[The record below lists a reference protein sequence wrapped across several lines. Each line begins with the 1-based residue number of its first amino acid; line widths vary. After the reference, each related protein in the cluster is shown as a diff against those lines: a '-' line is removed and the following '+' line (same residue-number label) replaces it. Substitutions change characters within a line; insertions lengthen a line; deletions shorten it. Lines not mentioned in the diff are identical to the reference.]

1 MASDY
6 STGRTAI
13 NNNML
18 WCSLS
23 GTGTEFKFTGKNASV
38 TIAGDSTSENKY
50 DPNNQARI
58 AIYVNGERVVD
69 DMIDEPEKTYNIINS
84 SNIQDY
90 EVKIIKLSES
100 LSSSFAIKKITLDG
114 IPEPV
119 QKAGHIEFIGDS
131 ITCGYGVDDENKE
144 HGYSTIT
151 EDITKTYAYKTAEAL
166 RYGYS
171 MVSYS
176 GYGVISGYSSGEKTP
191 EMTVPQYYEKLG
203 HSNYSTFNGK
213 NPDEFEYKSNGQNDI
228 VVINLG
234 TNDSSYCQNDTAKQ
248 ADFKKGYIDFLK
260 QVRQSNPDAKIV
272 CTMGIMGGTLYPV
285 IEQAVS
291 EYKSESGDNDVYSMK
306 FDLMSV
312 EDGFAAD
319 YHPTEKTHTKAAEKL
334 TQFLNEIMK

>member
-1 MASDY
+1 
-6 STGRTAI
+6 
-13 NNNML
+13 ML
-18 WCSLS
+18 LCSLS
-23 GTGTEFKFTGKNASV
+23 GSGLEFKFNGSNASV
-38 TIAGDSTSENKY
+38 TVAGDSTSQNKY

-69 DMIDEPEKTYNIINS
+69 DMIDEPEKTYNIIKSDINK
-84 SNIQDY
+84 DY
-90 EVKIIKLSES
+90 EVKIVKLSES
-100 LSSSFAIKKITLDG
+100 LSSSFAIKNISIDG

-151 EDITKTYAYKTAEAL
+151 EDITKTYAYKTAENL
-166 RYGYS
+166 GYGYS

-176 GYGVISGYSSGEKTP
+176 GYGIISGYSSGEKTS

-213 NPDEFEYKSNGQNDI
+213 NPDEFEYKSDVQNDI

-248 ADFKKGYIDFLK
+248 TDFKKGYIEFLK
-260 QVRQSNPDAKIV
+260 QVRFNNPNAKIV

-285 IEQAVS
+285 IENAVS
-291 EYKSESGDNDVYSMK
+291 EYKSESGDSEVYSMQ
-306 FDLMSV
+306 FDLQSAN
-312 EDGFAAD
+312 DGFCAD
-319 YHPTEKTHTKAAEKL
+319 YHPSEKTHTKASEKL
-334 TQFLNEIMK
+334 TAFLKGII